1 MHRSG
6 STRPNLV
13 DMPSAPN
20 SKEERSEVTLPTR
33 HFESEFRRPERGGI
47 TRHPW
52 VRSFFAAGFRAMQR
66 AGFNLTPNHFY
77 WPIPDFRQLDRRNW
91 QALSQMVGVELHI
104 DEQLQRLRS
113 LLARYEDEMHFPESA
128 SDDPTE
134 FHLNNGYFE
143 TVDAEVAYSM
153 VRHYKPRRMIEV
165 GGGNSTRLFAL
176 AMLRNAQEGFPGKLF
191 TVEPHPDAVLR
202 GGIPGLTRVI
212 QRPVQQIP
220 LEFFD
225 RLTDGDILFLD
236 SSHVVAVGSDVLYE
250 YLEILPRLRPGV
262 IVHVHDVFLPADYPR
277 KFVMH
282 NLCFWAEQ
290 YLLQA
295 FLAFNSCFEVLW
307 SSSAVQI
314 ARRSALQQAIP
325 HWRDSYLRM
334 PRKLQTFT
342 PTYDGYNVWPCSF
355 WMRRSDHSTRT
366 VRS

>member
-1 MHRSG
+1 MRQSA
-6 STRPNLV
+6 SIRPDV
-13 DMPSAPN
+13 ETPSSAIIT
-20 SKEERSEVTLPTR
+20 EERSHVLPPAQR
-33 HFESEFRRPERGGI
+33 FEREFPRPERGGI

-52 VRSFFAAGFRAMQR
+52 VRSVFATAFRAMQR
-66 AGFNLTPNHFY
+66 AGLNLTPNHFY
-77 WPIPDFRQLDRRNW
+77 WPIPDFRELDSRNW
-91 QALSQMVGVELHI
+91 QALSRMVGLELHL
-104 DEQLQRLRS
+104 DDQLERLRS
-113 LLARYEDEMHFPESA
+113 LIACYRDEMHFPEA
-128 SDDPTE
+128 PCEDPTE
-134 FHLNNGYFE
+134 FHVNNGFFE

-165 GGGNSTRLFAL
+165 GGGNSTRLSAS
-176 AMLRNAQEGFPGKLF
+176 AMLRNAEEGFPGKLF
-191 TVEPHPDAVLR
+191 TIEPHPDPVLR
-202 GGIPGLTRVI
+202 AGIPGLTRLI

-225 RLTDGDILFLD
+225 RLSDGDILFLD

-290 YLLQA
+290 YVLQA
-295 FLAFNSCFEVLW
+295 FLTFNPCFEVLW
-307 SSSAVQI
+307 SSSAVHI
-314 ARRSALQQAIP
+314 ARRSELQQAIP

-334 PRKLQTFT
+334 PREIQTFT

-355 WMRRSDHSTRT
+355 WMRRTDQNPQT